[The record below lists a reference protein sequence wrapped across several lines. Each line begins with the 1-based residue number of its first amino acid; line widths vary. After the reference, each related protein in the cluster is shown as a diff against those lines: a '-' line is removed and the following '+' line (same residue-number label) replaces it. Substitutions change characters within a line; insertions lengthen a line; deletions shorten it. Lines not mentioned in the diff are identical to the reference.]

1 MNHLELSDDDE
12 FVIVKDW
19 YKVERQWRCHVLVNH
34 PGCGWREMDGSWTQV
49 PKVNCIRYEEHH
61 TEELECVGLHANIE
75 HPNKDRFQ
83 GHPPRPSSTVQVSQH
98 LLVFHGQNARCKR

>member
-75 HPNKDRFQ
+75 HPKSHEQARQWMRDDL
-83 GHPPRPSSTVQVSQH
+83 VQYYEWKV
-98 LLVFHGQNARCKR
+98 LDDELA